1 MLRFLAPMSLVLIA
15 ACTNPDDLDE
25 EPAYLGDFQLGHA
38 VVVAPKLTKG
48 PASRTATDEEWI
60 EGMTEAMTDRFT
72 RYEGGKLY
80 HLGVSLE
87 GYVLAVPGV
96 PLVFSPKSALI
107 LKVTAW
113 DDAAGEKLNETPHMV
128 TVVESVSPA
137 TVLGSGLTQS
147 KEVQLENLSLNAAKQ
162 IETWLRRQNEALGWF
177 EDGGGSAARDERT
190 DPDSPRPVVR
200 PALPDV
206 PSRGATPVT
215 L

>member
-1 MLRFLAPMSLVLIA
+1 MLRFLALLGLLAIT
-15 ACTNPDDLDE
+15 ACTNPEDLDQ
-25 EPAYLGDFQLGHA
+25 EPPYLGHFQPGHM
-38 VVVAPKLTKG
+38 VVVAPALTKG

-137 TVLGSGLTQS
+137 TMLGSGLTQS
-147 KEVQLENLSLNAAKQ
+147 KEVQLQNLSLNAAKQ

-177 EDGGGSAARDERT
+177 EDDGRSATGDRKT
-190 DPDSPRPVVR
+190 GTDSPRPAVR
-200 PALPDV
+200 PASLDA
-206 PSRGATPVT
+206 PSEGTDPVT
-215 L
+215 Q